1 MRRNQQPTKPNL
13 SGPHPQED
21 QLLKKFDA
29 LEQQLIER
37 HATTL
42 QGLRAQVEFLQMEL
56 EHDLNDAA
64 PVSKPGW
71 ILGTFVSSI
80 GALQG
85 T

>member
-42 QGLRAQVEFLQMEL
+42 QGLRAQVEFLQMEF
-56 EHDLNDAA
+56 EHHLNYVA
-64 PVSKPGW
+64 PVSKPGR
-71 ILGTFVSSI
+71 IFGTFLTSI
-80 GALQG
+80 DALQE